1 MSAYFAHCSRH
12 FRRIFPQNDELD
24 SELLIASPIEW
35 LSEIGVVTV
44 LVITVAAETRFD
56 SLDTAGLG
64 AADYPVGGGRPAF
77 FSVHEGNF
85 PFLRSTGGQPS
96 YGLRNIQV
104 PAFRCLLLAESR
116 RPDGQ
121 LLDVV
126 VTG

>member
-77 FSVHEGNF
+77 F
-85 PFLRSTGGQPS
+85 RSMKVTS
-96 YGLRNIQV
+96 RFCAALADN
-104 PAFRCLLLAESR
+104 LLTA
-116 RPDGQ
+116 
-121 LLDVV
+121 
-126 VTG
+126 